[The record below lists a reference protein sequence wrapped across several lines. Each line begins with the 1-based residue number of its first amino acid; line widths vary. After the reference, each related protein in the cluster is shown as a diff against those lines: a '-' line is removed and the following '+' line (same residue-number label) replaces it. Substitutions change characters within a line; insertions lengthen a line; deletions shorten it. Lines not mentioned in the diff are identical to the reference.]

1 MARSIIGAGFDDYV
15 KEQINL
21 RQKNNALVSFKSK
34 DLITYQNTNDAFLRL
49 TSGVDVNFTN
59 TDAYNFQ
66 LFSTRFGGPG
76 ASGSFASGVGIG
88 ATSTYAYGFLSD
100 GSYGFSP
107 PPGLTSADIKALN
120 RGSLREATVQILAH
134 NSAQFEIIER
144 LYLRLG
150 YSMLL
155 EWGHN
160 MYFDN
165 SNVLQRSNPHEVYSK
180 FLYTNSYE
188 NILNAIRDE
197 RLKSD
202 GNYDAM
208 VGLVKNFSWNL
219 KRDGS
224 YDITLDILSTG
235 DVIESLKSNT
245 SHPVTDASKVNTQD
259 IPENQPP
266 LQFNAQKTTLNK
278 ILWYFT
284 EKLSPTNMKLD
295 GSHKFYLQGDETTA
309 ALISAGTGLNANQYN
324 NSPSGS
330 QGDVIGFLFPQLNGV
345 NVGQDAGYNAQ
356 YFIKLGVFLRCLQ
369 NFCLLYNPKQNNESI
384 FKFNWNDEENFCF
397 TYPRHGSL
405 DPRVCLIDVSKDVT
419 LDTFNLTGT
428 SSLPPPDNYN
438 KNDYYYEYKQL
449 ALYEWDIASSQY
461 LVRHDAVFDFG
472 QGFGVDEPYD
482 LEEYWEPWDEKP
494 GLTPA
499 FEGWIK
505 SEMESFEKRGAITK
519 TTPTPAGFTTDLNN
533 ISVNIYS
540 DSTIDILNYWT
551 TNQVVNDNKYNGFTL
566 QELTSYNTNA
576 NLYNAYT
583 PQTIVEGK
591 EYITQAGVI
600 RSKKAVDLG
609 KNAEVIDFDK
619 IKSELAAGLTTIST
633 PRYIAE
639 LTTYAVVGSIWT
651 KVTTG
656 YSGTNVGSSGDVDVD
671 VSNNLFDQIRNGSK
685 FRVDH
690 CDYPFIG
697 RTMNIYINMN
707 FISKILQDYVDVGS
721 GAIAMY
727 DLLDKTMKGVQNAL
741 GNLNNFN
748 ITYDENTNEFSIQ
761 DSTFIPG
768 LDKYLESTLK
778 DKNPFR
784 KKPVEFI
791 THTLTP
797 TEGSFMRDASVKT
810 KLSNNFQTMV
820 TVGAQANKNVV
831 GTNST
836 GLAVWN
842 AGLTDRIIEKKT
854 SVNNK
859 DGTKPDDIVVNFLS
873 NVGIVQNLYNAIN
886 DGNITDQQIDG
897 AKDAGIDLFNY
908 EVGTYVNDGIIPGIG
923 FIPIDLELTMEGLS
937 GMKIYESYTAD
948 TKLLPPRYKD
958 AIQFVITGIS
968 HKIQNNDWTTTIQS
982 ISGPRFDGVPVK
994 NPPALK
1000 TTKVTV
1006 IKDPRFKPSNNPD
1019 DSSDSIVSGGTGGTP
1034 GVTRIRVVR
1043 SYADQNQIVSRLVLI
1058 NVDGNGNET
1067 VIDDNSIWML
1077 ENPWLNNQ
1085 KATMSQQSSC
1095 VPLGYYNAK
1104 VEYVNRRGKIIRILG
1119 FSDGSGGNKS
1129 ITSNGITRDGV
1140 LWHPG
1145 GNTKWKGL
1153 DPEKDRWSTGC
1164 LLFATSAITNTKDS
1178 NGYFIQ
1184 TAESDYGT
1192 AGGKTS
1198 NVSRE
1203 QFFDLLANKMNL
1215 TNNDL
1220 FDFEIVVAGT
1230 GNAAGYSKLS
1240 IHQPA
1245 NDRYFG

>member
-15 KEQINL
+15 KNQIDL
-21 RQKNNALVSFKSK
+21 RQKNNALVSSKSK
-34 DLITYQNTNDAFLRL
+34 DLIIYQNTNDAFLRL
-49 TSGVDVNFTN
+49 TSGVDINLTN
-59 TDAYNFQ
+59 TEAYNFQ

-76 ASGSFASGVGIG
+76 ASGNFASGVGVG

-107 PPGLTSADIKALN
+107 PPGLISADIKAMN
-120 RGSLREATVQILAH
+120 RGSLREATVQIIAH
-134 NSAQFEIIER
+134 NSAQFEIIEK

-188 NILNAIRDE
+188 TILNAIRDE
-197 RLKSD
+197 RFKSD

-224 YDITLDILSTG
+224 YDIRLDILSTG

-245 SHPVTDASKVNTQD
+245 SHPITDASKANTQN
-259 IPENQPP
+259 IPEDQPP

-284 EKLSPTNMKLD
+284 EQLSPTNMKLD
-295 GSHKFYLQGDETTA
+295 GSHKFYLQGNETTA
-309 ALISAGTGLNANQYN
+309 ALISAGTGLQANQYN
-324 NSPSGS
+324 DSPPGS

-397 TYPRHGSL
+397 TYPRQGSL

-419 LDTFNLTGT
+419 LDTFALTGT
-428 SSLPPPDNYN
+428 SSLPPPDNYSRN
-438 KNDYYYEYKQL
+438 DTYYDYKFLTIKDSFSSVNDYND
-449 ALYEWDIASSQY
+449 LYDPEQGPYSDDPNNIDSYGLSSGPTGKWKDDINAY
-461 LVRHDAVFDFG
+461 LFQQFPNG
-472 QGFGVDEPYD
+472 PST
-482 LEEYWEPWDEKP
+482 K
-494 GLTPA
+494 
-499 FEGWIK
+499 I
-505 SEMESFEKRGAITK
+505 ITK
-519 TTPTPAGFTTDLNN
+519 TDNQFGGTFTSLNN
-533 ISVNIYS
+533 ITYFTETDAALQAIN
-540 DSTIDILNYWT
+540 NYGFKNNDQNFEDLKNNLINNSKIESSFVVSNDT
-551 TNQVVNDNKYNGFTL
+551 TNKINENTVYLTGFD
-566 QELTSYNTNA
+566 ELVGTPLTKSFPAPSDGRQGTNREI
-576 NLYNAYT
+576 
-583 PQTIVEGK
+583 TI
-591 EYITQAGVI
+591 
-600 RSKKAVDLG
+600 
-609 KNAEVIDFDK
+609 
-619 IKSELAAGLTTIST
+619 TI
-633 PRYIAE
+633 
-639 LTTYAVVGSIWT
+639 TTYRFIFSSFIKAS
-651 KVTTG
+651 TG
-656 YSGTNVGSSGDVDVD
+656 YSGINVDSSGEADVDVA
-671 VSNNLFDQIRNGSK
+671 NNLFDQIRAGSK

-690 CDYPFIG
+690 CNYPFIG

-707 FISKILQDYVDVGS
+707 FISKILQDYVEISS

-727 DLLDKTMKGVQNAL
+727 DLLDKMMKGVQNAL

-748 ITYDENTNEFSIQ
+748 VTYDENTNEFSIQ

-836 GLAVWN
+836 GLTVWN
-842 AGLTDRIIEKKT
+842 AGLTDRIIEQKT

-859 DGTKPDDIVVNFLS
+859 DGTKPDNIVVNFLS

-897 AKDAGIDLFNY
+897 AKDSGIDLFNY
-908 EVGTYVNDGIIPGIG
+908 EVGTYVDGGIIPGVG

-982 ISGPRFDGVPVK
+982 ISGPRFDGVSVK
-994 NPPALK
+994 NPPPLK
-1000 TTKVTV
+1000 TTTVKV
-1006 IKDPRFKPSNNPD
+1006 IKDPRFKPSNNPND
-1019 DSSDSIVSGGTGGTP
+1019 ASDSIVSGGTGGTP
-1034 GVTRIRVVR
+1034 GVTRVRVVR
-1043 SYADQNQIVSRLVLI
+1043 SYADENQVVSRLVLI
-1058 NVDGNGNET
+1058 NVDGSGNET
-1067 VIDDNSIWML
+1067 IIDDSSIWML

-1085 KATMSQQSSC
+1085 KATISQQSSN

-1104 VEYVNRRGKIIRILG
+1104 IEYTNRRGKIIRLQG
-1119 FSDGSGGNKS
+1119 FSDGSGGSKS
-1129 ITSNGITRDGV
+1129 ITSNGITRTGV

-1145 GNTKWKGL
+1145 GSTKWKGL
-1153 DPEKDRWSTGC
+1153 NPETERWSTGC
-1164 LLFATSAITNTKDS
+1164 LLFADSNIINNKDS
-1178 NGYFIQ
+1178 NGYFTQ
-1184 TAESDYGT
+1184 TAKSDYGGLGL
-1192 AGGKTS
+1192 AS
-1198 NVSRE
+1198 NTSRE
-1203 QFFDLLANKMNL
+1203 KFFDILANKMNL
-1215 TNNDL
+1215 KDGDL

-1230 GNAAGYSKLS
+1230 GNAASYSKLN

-1245 NDRYFG
+1245 NDKYFG